1 MRIPIQKALTFRAAS
16 VGDCLM
22 GKYLLENVHAQFPE
36 ARCGIVIAHHED
48 LIRDLLKAYPWIE
61 VIEANRKNPRALW
74 KLWKRFHG
82 SDLVVTQ
89 YAGKEG
95 GCFALASKIAAR
107 LLAKRK
113 GMIGF
118 ADASKINGL
127 LYDTIISFSRT
138 AAPAS
143 LEREALRA
151 AGVPVAHAWPTLT
164 YVPREATLR
173 KFELAPKEYIVVHLF
188 AGNKS
193 RGLHPDKKR
202 ELLVALSK
210 SLPDIR
216 LIISGGKGD
225 RAEALQAA
233 DGLDARVIAGETTLQ
248 ELMNLISESRGVVS
262 LDTGVAHMTAQMG
275 KPLVVLT
282 GCLGRHWWGEGQY
295 TPQTSVSIFSRAELC
310 AAGHIYKDYPDCIGE
325 IAIADVVYTAK
336 TVFS

>member
-1 MRIPIQKALTFRAAS
+1 MKNIKKALTFRASS

-22 GKYLLENVHAQFPE
+22 AKYLLENVHAQFPE

-74 KLWKRFHG
+74 KLWKHFHG

-95 GCFALASKIAAR
+95 GRFALASKIAAR
-107 LLAKRK
+107 LLARR
-113 GMIGF
+113 GGLIGF
-118 ADASKINGL
+118 ADASKMNWL
-127 LYDTIISFSRT
+127 LYDTVISFSRA
-138 AAPAS
+138 AAPAT

-151 AGVPVAHAWPTLT
+151 AGIPVAHAWPLLT
-164 YVPREATLR
+164 YVPMGSSPE
-173 KFELAPKEYIVVHLF
+173 KFELTPKGYVVVHLF

-202 ELLVALSK
+202 ELLAALSK
-210 SLPDIR
+210 SLAGIR
-216 LIISGGKGD
+216 LVISGGKGD
-225 RAEALQAA
+225 RAEALQVA

-248 ELMNLISESRGVVS
+248 EFMHLISESRGVVS

-295 TPQTSVSIFSRAELC
+295 ASQTPLSLFSGAERH
-310 AAGHIYKDYPDCIGE
+310 AAGHIYKDYPDCLGE
-325 IAIADVVYTAK
+325 IAIPDVVYTAQ